1 MLNWFLS
8 CHNSVLMLC
17 LGLGKKKKKH
27 FGVGLVWFGL
37 EKIMSILVATI
48 TDGPKMAGIGH
59 HKNSLN

>member
-1 MLNWFLS
+1 MLNWFFS
-8 CHNSVLMLC
+8 CHNSVPMLC
-17 LGLGKKKKKH
+17 LGLGKKKKKNTL
-27 FGVGLVWFGL
+27 VLVWFGL

>member
-1 MLNWFLS
+1 MILLLS
-8 CHNSVLMLC
+8 QFCANALLRPRQ
-17 LGLGKKKKKH
+17 KKINKL
-27 FGVGLVWFGL
+27 VLVWFGL

>member
-1 MLNWFLS
+1 MLNWFFS
-8 CHNSVLMLC
+8 CHNSVPMLC
-17 LGLGKKKKKH
+17 LGLGKKKQNTL
-27 FGVGLVWFGL
+27 VLVWFGL